1 MIRVGITG
9 SDGFM
14 GQNLLRFLQSKKD
27 QIQVIDFKVEWFDQF
42 DKMCEFVGQCD
53 TIVHLAGVNRH
64 DDEKYLFDRNI
75 HLANILCEAAEKV
88 NCYPDIV
95 FSSSTQES
103 LNNNYGNA
111 KREAR
116 LLLANWCQRNGTNF
130 TGLIIPNVYG
140 PFGKPFYNSFI
151 ATFCHLLAD
160 GKHPQIQIDRS
171 VGLIYVFEV
180 INEIYNFIV
189 TPKSNPEYNLEI
201 TAEHK
206 VSEVLEKLNTF
217 VELYVKEARIP
228 ELNSYFDITLF
239 NTFRTYLLPDF
250 YPFNLVKKVDD
261 RGFLTEIIKENT
273 GGQVFYSL
281 TKPGIIRGN
290 HYHTNKI
297 ERFCVLRGE
306 ALIKLR
312 RICDS
317 EIIEYKVSGENPVIV
332 DMPIYYTHNIQNT
345 GSTDLLTLFW
355 SNEIYDPEN
364 PDTIF
369 EEV

>member
-27 QIQVIDFKVEWFDQF
+27 EIQVIDFAVEWFDQF
-42 DKMCEFVGQCD
+42 DDMCAFVEQCD
-53 TIVHLAGVNRH
+53 VIVHLAGVNRH
-64 DDEKYLFDRNI
+64 EDEKYLYDRNI
-75 HLANILCEAAEKV
+75 YLAKILCDAADKV
-88 NCYPDIV
+88 NRFPDIV
-95 FSSSTQES
+95 FSSSTQEH

-111 KREAR
+111 KKEAR
-116 LLLANWCQRNGTNF
+116 LLLADWCHKKGSNF

-140 PFGKPFYNSFI
+140 PFGRPFYNSFI
-151 ATFCHLLAD
+151 ATFCHLLAN
-160 GKHPQIQIDRS
+160 GKQPEIQIDRS

-180 INEIYNFIV
+180 IEEIYRFIAE
-189 TPKSNPEYNLEI
+189 PKNNSELELGI
-201 TAEHK
+201 TAEYK
-206 VSEVLEKLNTF
+206 VSEVLEKLNSF
-217 VELYVKEARIP
+217 SEMYVKEARIP
-228 ELNSYFDITLF
+228 DLKSRFDISLF
-239 NTFRTYLLPDF
+239 NTFRTYLMPDF
-250 YPFNLVKKVDD
+250 YPFRLVKKVDN

-281 TKPGIIRGN
+281 TKPGIVRGN

-297 ERFCVLRGE
+297 ERFCVLQGE

-312 RICDS
+312 RLCDS

-345 GSTDLLTLFW
+345 GSSDLLTLFW
-355 SNEIYDPEN
+355 SNEIFDPEN
-364 PDTIF
+364 PDTFF